1 MRREF
6 AVASKGIGKPDFY
19 QKASPTRPM
28 LGIDQR
34 EWFGLWGGT
43 VDALSQVEVVIY
55 AGAPGW
61 RLNFAGGWLF
71 SDSIVPQTAQIDI
84 ERPPLPYLPFLL
96 FAYAG
101 QASMTWSDPA
111 CVIIRENQNM
121 RFLINNLD
129 IAAHNYSLTCLGMEE
144 KV

>member
-6 AVASKGIGKPDFY
+6 TVPSKGIGKPDFY
-19 QKASPTRPM
+19 QKSSPTRPI

-34 EWFGLWGGT
+34 EWFGLWAGAVGP
-43 VDALSQVEVVIY
+43 LSQVEVVIY
-55 AGAPGW
+55 TGTAGW

-71 SDSIVPQTAQIDI
+71 CDSIVPQTAQIDI
-84 ERPPLPYLPFLL
+84 KRPPLPYLPFLV
-96 FAYAG
+96 FGYVGSAA
-101 QASMTWSDPA
+101 MTWSDPA
-111 CVIIRENQNM
+111 VVIIRETESM

-129 IAAHNYSLTCLGMEE
+129 VVPHTYSLTCLGMEE